1 MASDIEMKT
10 KEKYITR
17 ILMLDAQI
25 ANLGSDVHKLRVEGA
40 EKFFPQHK
48 KGSRIVFRYLGGQ
61 KYGIIECVE
70 LGWNPYQLKIIV
82 KSTNKDF
89 SKIARPSNHFA
100 TITNKD
106 VIEIKGTQK

>member
-1 MASDIEMKT
+1 MASDIEMKN

-17 ILMLDAQI
+17 ILILDAQI
-25 ANLGSDVHKLRVEGA
+25 ANLGSDLHKLRVEGA
-40 EKFFPQHK
+40 KKFFPQYK
-48 KGSRIVFRYLGGQ
+48 KGSRIVFKYLGAV

-82 KSTNKDF
+82 KFSNKDF
-89 SKIARPSNHFA
+89 SKIARPSNRSA

-106 VIEIKGTQK
+106 VIDIVL